1 MVHQLTRREVRP
13 GLWRR
18 LILFALAAAL
28 ILPSAMQAK
37 AAGGSQS
44 VHVAGSNTLRLFT
57 QLAAEQYMRE
67 NPGTIVT
74 VSGGGTARGVKA
86 LIDGTSEIAMI
97 SSEIP
102 EELERKAKSEKVHL
116 KTIPLCNDAV
126 VPVVNPQNPVSALSL
141 EQLKKIYSGK
151 ITNWKDVGGSDAPIV
166 VTTHDGVSGT
176 YELWKDKV
184 LGADAAITPQARTM
198 EMQPMLRAV
207 AADRNAIGYVAW
219 SLLSESIKAL
229 TVEGVAADR
238 ENILNGGYPL
248 TRVLAVVVK
257 ENPSEASQAF
267 VRFLQAPDKGQE
279 LAKKLKMLPISTN
292 PAP

>member
-1 MVHQLTRREVRP
+1 MLHHHTRREVRP
-13 GLWRR
+13 GLRR
-18 LILFALAAAL
+18 LLAFLALAAAL
-28 ILPSAMQAK
+28 ALPLANQAL
-37 AAGGSQS
+37 AAGGPQS

-102 EELERKAKSEKVHL
+102 EELERRAKAEKIHL
-116 KTIPLCNDAV
+116 KEVPLSNDAV

-151 ITNWKDVGGSDAPIV
+151 ITNWKDVGGADAPIV

-184 LGADAAITPQARTM
+184 LGTDSAITPQAKTM

-207 AADRNAIGYVAW
+207 ASEKNAIGYVAW
-219 SLLSESIKAL
+219 SLLGESIKAL
-229 TVEGVAADR
+229 AVEGVAPDR
-238 ENILNGGYPL
+238 ENILTGSYPL

-292 PAP
+292 TAQ